1 MATNQN
7 RGNQVPVHVSTVT
20 QSLYAGPLPL
30 PEHLEKYNQILPG
43 SAERILSM
51 AEKQQ
56 AHRITAESSVLQTV
70 NKARISGLRY
80 AFIIFMTCLLLS
92 GYALYLDK
100 MTFAVGTLLVG
111 IAGATVSF
119 ITGKPKQKANQDNNK
134 GGD

>member
-1 MATNQN
+1 MAKKINN
-7 RGNQVPVHVSTVT
+7 KELPVAHISRVT
-20 QSLYAGPLPL
+20 EEFSGPLP
-30 PEHLEKYNQILPG
+30 PPQHLEQYNQILPG

-56 AHRITAESSVLQTV
+56 EHRMAVENSVLLTV
-70 NKARISGLRY
+70 NKAHLSGLRF

-119 ITGKPKQKANQDNNK
+119 ITGKPKQEPTQPKHQ
-134 GGD
+134 GGK